1 MIASVIHRPCRTTRR
16 ICRGCRAPL
25 AWAISGAVALATPM
39 ANIMPEWNRAA
50 ASVAAASD
58 GGAQPAQHQYLG
70 GVDQDLGELR
80 QDERERQG
88 EHRPEFARESGS

>member
-16 ICRGCRAPL
+16 IWRGWRAPL

-39 ANIMPEWNRAA
+39 ANIMPVWNRAA
-50 ASVAAASD
+50 ASVAAASER
-58 GGAQPAQHQYLG
+58 GAQPAQHQDLG

-80 QDERERQG
+80 QDERQAPGRAS
-88 EHRPEFARESGS
+88 P